1 MIIIIIILINN
12 NNNNISSN
20 LIKQY
25 KIDIYTH
32 TNTHMMMNIALITL
46 LRETSF
52 CSFYCLWLLLLLLL
66 NRGVFSFSLVV
77 ATTNLINYIY
87 IDAFR
92 IVIFF

>member
-1 MIIIIIILINN
+1 MIIIIILIN

-52 CSFYCLWLLLLLLL
+52 CSFLLF
-66 NRGVFSFSLVV
+66 VAFVV
-77 ATTNLINYIY
+77 V
-87 IDAFR
+87 
-92 IVIFF
+92 IVESWCF